1 MYSQDLFILEENMK
15 YALRRHVYLLS
26 KTQVNQN
33 DMVKESSVQIKFIEI
48 LFITKVFAKLAENK
62 RHFGV

>member
-1 MYSQDLFILEENMK
+1 MK